1 MKTIFRQLLFCAII
15 CLGSYSRADEDKAF
29 NNNFAEA
36 ESWSY
41 YSERDRWPTNLA
53 DLVSFSAVRYANS
66 KLQPRFSPD
75 DYRTVGFTNLAD
87 GDLQLTLT
95 SQSGKSQVRVCKR
108 PPTTA
113 TKVIQQEGYLIV
125 QDGSSFYYFDKENTF
140 FSGPLNSWCGRAMR
154 GSYSSIA
161 PASFTAEGTMTYF
174 NRPCTPTQCR
184 MKMEVNSVQRDSQPF
199 DFKNL
204 IFFVGYQKGK
214 QQFPTNP
221 VVHQAYFVFDSLI
234 PVEKQGKASQQS
246 GGGDGIPLPHR

>member
-1 MKTIFRQLLFCAII
+1 MKTIFIPLLFCTIT
-15 CLGSYSRADEDKAF
+15 CLGNLSRAGEDNAF
-29 NNNFAEA
+29 SNNFAEA

-53 DLVSFSAVRYANS
+53 DLALFSNARYANR
-66 KLQPRFSPD
+66 KRHPGFSPE
-75 DYRTVGFTNLAD
+75 DYRTVGFTNLAN

-113 TKVIQQEGYLIV
+113 MKVIQQEGYLIV
-125 QDGSSFYYFDKENTF
+125 QDGSSFYYFDKEKTF
-140 FSGPLNSWCGRAMR
+140 LSGPLNSWCGREIH
-154 GSYSSIA
+154 GSFSSIT
-161 PASFTAEGTMTYF
+161 PYLFTAEGTMTYF
-174 NRPCTPTQCR
+174 NRPCTPTQYR

-204 IFFVGYQKGK
+204 IFFVEYQKGN
-214 QQFPTNP
+214 QPFPANP

-234 PVEKQGKASQQS
+234 PVEKQPKTSQQGS
-246 GGGDGIPLPHR
+246 VPNANTRP